1 MLLQRIEKPEKVSVA
16 RADIA
21 QNVFPVSSGDQR
33 PPALRGETEQQRV
46 AEEPGE
52 LAEQRRRILAVL
64 PERFKLRERF
74 LGISGENGV
83 RNGLCAER
91 SGQSHGVAH
100 RRGVYRF
107 RRGALVEQ
115 RKAVAHA
122 AVGKAAQKLRRV
134 RREIDALL
142 LRNIGETLGD
152 RVAVEPPEAVALA
165 AGEDRGKNFMELRC
179 CENEHEMLRRLL
191 QNFQQ
196 SVERRFGEHV
206 HLVDDVHALANRGR
220 REDRL
225 VAQHAHIVHAVVG
238 RRIQLD
244 HVENGAVLNA
254 AAGVAL
260 VAGVSVH
267 RVLAVDRLGENA
279 RAGRFA
285 RAAGAD
291 KKIGVAKPSGTHL
304 GFERF
309 GDERLPHHI
318 VKGFRP
324 VFPVQSFVQ
333 NPSLRFWENR
343 KRSLA
348 RLHTFP

>member
-1 MLLQRIEKPEKVSVA
+1 MLLDRIEKPEKVSVA
-16 RADIA
+16 RADVA
-21 QNVFPVSSGDQR
+21 QNIFPVSPGDQR

-46 AEEPGE
+46 AEEPGK

-74 LGISGENGV
+74 LGISGENSV
-83 RNGLCAER
+83 RNGLRAER
-91 SGQSHGVAH
+91 SGQSHGAAH

-134 RREIDALL
+134 RREVDPLL
-142 LRNIGETLGD
+142 LRNIGEALGN
-152 RVAVEPPEAVALA
+152 RIAVKPPEAVTLT
-165 AGEDRGKNFMELRC
+165 AGQNRGKHFVEFRRRKDK
-179 CENEHEMLRRLL
+179 HEVLRRLF

-196 SVERRFGEHV
+196 RVERRFGEHV
-206 HLVDDVHALANRGR
+206 HLVDDVHALAHRSR

-225 VAQHAHIVHAVVG
+225 IAQHAHIVHAVIG
-238 RRIQLD
+238 RRVQLD
-244 HVENGAVLNA
+244 HVENGAVLYT

-260 VAGVSVH
+260 VAGVPVH
-267 RVLAVDRLGENA
+267 RMLAVNRFGENA

-304 GFERF
+304 GLERF

-333 NPSLRFWENR
+333 NPSLRFLG
-343 KRSLA
+343 K
-348 RLHTFP
+348 

>member
-74 LGISGENGV
+74 LGIPGENGV
-83 RNGLCAER
+83 RNGLRAER
-91 SGQSHGVAH
+91 SGQSHGVEH

-122 AVGKAAQKLRRV
+122 AVGKAAKKLRRV
-134 RREIDALL
+134 RREADALL
-142 LRNIGETLGD
+142 LRDIGEALGD

-196 SVERRFGEHV
+196 RVERRFGEHV
-206 HLVDDVHALANRGR
+206 HLVDDVHALAYCGG
-220 REDRL
+220 REDCL

-304 GFERF
+304 GLERF